1 VRKNVAGALARE
13 RIGAARMVFCD
24 ASMTALSL
32 SILSL
37 LAYLA
42 AAHAQWNR
50 GGRPAWLAP
59 LGLLLHFGVTAL
71 GSTARF
77 RRSRQLLAFAA
88 VPIAASLVLW
98 LPRLALVSG
107 AVVLLGLAL
116 SNPDA
121 WIARH
126 NVDRYQ
132 ETGKV
137 DWVYLQGLSD
147 DAVPELVGLPPQ
159 DRSCALAGRETKHD
173 DPVEW
178 NLGRSRARSALEGVD
193 TAPVSKQ
200 SCD

>member
-1 VRKNVAGALARE
+1 VLTLVVVGSALH
-13 RIGAARMVFCD
+13 RMDLYQQAYGFTRLRLLVD
-24 ASMTALSL
+24 AFEG
-32 SILSL
+32 
-37 LAYLA
+37 
-42 AAHAQWNR
+42 W
-50 GGRPAWLAP
+50 
-59 LGLLLHFGVTAL
+59 LGLLVVAVIVAGV
-71 GSTARF
+71 
-77 RRSRQLLAFAA
+77 LLRGG
-88 VPIAASLVLW
+88 W

-107 AVVLLGLAL
+107 SVVLLGLAL

-126 NVDRYQ
+126 NVERYQ

-178 NLGRSRARSALEGVD
+178 NLGRSRARAALGGVD